1 MYCGIGY
8 DVHRLVKKKNLI
20 LGGLEIKFNF
30 GLSGHSDA
38 DVLIHS
44 IIDALLGA
52 AALGDIGKFYPDTNK
67 KYKNISSIILLQ
79 EVHKKITQENFIINN
94 IDATIIAEKPKLSK
108 YKNKILKNLANI
120 LKITETQ
127 INIKAKTN
135 EGLGY
140 IGKGKAIACLAIASL
155 KKNKL

>member
-8 DVHRLVKKKNLI
+8 DIHRLVKKKKLI
-20 LGGLEIKFNF
+20 LGGVEIKFNL

-79 EVHKKITQENFIINN
+79 EVNKKITQENFIINN
-94 IDATIIAEKPKLSK
+94 IDATIIAEKPNLSK
-108 YKNKILKNLANI
+108 YKNKIKKNLTKI
-120 LKITETQ
+120 LKIKESQ

-135 EGLGY
+135 EGLGF

-155 KKNKL
+155 KK